1 MGELII
7 QYLLGPNYQ
16 SYETTIIKIYTKQ
29 QMLLPVTKCGKMPL
43 ERELKGELNVKN
55 VPTEKNSKKER
66 TWIQKKNVDSFRT
79 KSPR

>member
-16 SYETTIIKIYTKQ
+16 SYKTTLIKIYTKQ